1 MQENWLWGFDQFI
14 NDITTTRGESVST
27 LSTKYVYEIVHD
39 FLDADLTKQEM
50 EWELSRFMDEL
61 ARIYKKDTNKLI
73 GEEV

>member
-14 NDITTTRGESVST
+14 NDITTTRGESVSSV
-27 LSTKYVYEIVHD
+27 STKYVYEIVHA

-61 ARIYKKDTNKLI
+61 ANNYKVDTGKLI
-73 GEEV
+73 GEDL